1 MTNRSIVFLTACTLA
16 GLALLIGLGV
26 WQLKRLAWKE
36 GLIAEI
42 ETRAKGEPI
51 ALKDAI
57 AVAREGRDPSYYRV
71 RVDGRFDN
79 AKELY
84 LYSVADERVGWH
96 VITPL
101 TSSDGTV
108 LMVDRGFVPD
118 VLRDPAKRAQG
129 EIEGPVTVTGLA
141 RTPEIQGAFVPD
153 NEVAANRWFWRDLA
167 DMTHALFPRR
177 RAGGRPVLPGGRE
190 IRRAGRL
197 ARRRPDPSRA
207 PQQPFAVRHHLVPAR
222 RRPCRHLPGLCQGR
236 LSP

>member
-96 VITPL
+96 VIAPL
-101 TSSDGTV
+101 TVDGR
-108 LMVDRGFVPD
+108 DRGHGRSR
-118 VLRDPAKRAQG
+118 LRPGRS
-129 EIEGPVTVTGLA
+129 A
-141 RTPEIQGAFVPD
+141 RSCQACS
-153 NEVAANRWFWRDLA
+153 RRD
-167 DMTHALFPRR
+167 R
-177 RAGGRPVLPGGRE
+177 RARSLSPASR
-190 IRRAGRL
+190 
-197 ARRRPDPSRA
+197 ARRKSKARSSPTTRSPPIAGSGA
-207 PQQPFAVRHHLVPAR
+207 TSPA
-222 RRPCRHLPGLCQGR
+222 
-236 LSP
+236 